1 MSRIFTFILTCTLI
15 VVSMTSVQA
24 QVSEATWQTLNTSLV
39 KRHIIPAYQRLS
51 DTSEQ
56 LAHQAR
62 TLCSGSTNPEQ
73 LKHTQAAFRR
83 AFLAWQGIQHVRF
96 GAVAILLRFDGYQY
110 WPDKKNIGGKQ
121 LRQALAQTDTAVD
134 DEFFHHAS
142 VTLKGFSALEKLLFT
157 AHNLSKGSRGC
168 QLLVGISGHNQ
179 KNSQDIYREWQQA
192 LPNLHVFDDASPY
205 EDRADLT
212 TELLKAWVEPIEAI
226 RDNKILRP
234 LGKNFASARWKR
246 SEAWRSGESL
256 NAVRA
261 NIAAFEDMYHGQG
274 AVSIRSLIKQEAP
287 AIEQNIRRA
296 LTKVKAQ
303 LTQIQDIKNTRLS
316 NEQYKQ
322 LSALAVDLKALHQ
335 PLIQAMNALNVS
347 LGFNSRDGD

>member
-1 MSRIFTFILTCTLI
+1 MNRILTATLAGLLI
-15 VVSMTSVQA
+15 IAGTAKADVP
-24 QVSEATWQTLNTSLV
+24 EATWQALNTSLV
-39 KRHIIPAYQRLS
+39 KQHVIPSYQRLS
-51 DTSEQ
+51 DASAH
-56 LAHQAR
+56 LAQQAR
-62 TLCSGSTNPEQ
+62 TLCSVSAKPKQ
-73 LKHTQAAFRR
+73 LEHTQAAFRR

-96 GAVAILLRFDGYQY
+96 GAVSILLRFDGYQY

-121 LRQALAQTDTAVD
+121 LRQALAQANSAVD

-142 VTLKGFSALEKLLFT
+142 VALKGFSALEKLLFT
-157 AHNLSKGSRGC
+157 PNNLSKGSRGC
-168 QLLVGISGHNQ
+168 QLLVGISEHTH
-179 KNSQDIYREWQQA
+179 KNSQDIYHEWQQA
-192 LPNLHVFDDASPY
+192 LPNLHVFDDTSPY

-234 LGKNFASARWKR
+234 LGKNAASARWKR

-261 NIAAFEDMYHGQG
+261 NISAFEDMYQG
-274 AVSIRSLIKQEAP
+274 KGKISIQSLIRQEAP

-296 LTKVKAQ
+296 LTKVNAQ
-303 LTQIQDIKNTRLS
+303 LTQIKEIKNTRLS
-316 NEQYKQ
+316 DEQYKQ